1 MVDNT
6 VVTIG
11 GKRLKLLP
19 DPTPGRAMAWGSTLA
34 VWGSAALVVGGA
46 KLAGISTMA
55 DTRRVMHVWL
65 TPLGDSIKDTVS
77 PIKTWFANYDGT
89 TKTRMNT
96 VDTSFS
102 KEVKRIFA

>member
-1 MVDNT
+1 MYRYFPNPADCFPCDKT
-6 VVTIG
+6 DTF
-11 GKRLKLLP
+11 LKTRP
-19 DPTPGRAMAWGSTLA
+19 
-34 VWGSAALVVGGA
+34 GGA

-77 PIKTWFANYDGT
+77 PIKTWFANDDGT